1 MTKATLMAALALVSM
16 AATSAVHAADAVGTL
31 SAVSGPVMVTGADKV
46 VVRAKA
52 GMPLTPGA
60 SVVVSSQGKA
70 TVSLNNG
77 CVIPLQPS
85 QHLVV
90 NAQLKCAEVQAS
102 VKNLLPAYKSAQTGV
117 GEAIVL
123 ETGTAATTTAA
134 TTTAITTTAV
144 VGGVA
149 ATVGVV
155 SVVNQVTKDD
165 GPSGN

>member
-16 AATSAVHAADAVGTL
+16 ATSAVHAADAVGTL

-52 GMPLTPGA
+52 GMPLTQGA

-90 NAQLKCAEVQAS
+90 NAQIKCAEVQAS
-102 VKNLLPAYKSAQTGV
+102 IKNLLPAYKSAQTGV
-117 GEAIVL
+117 AEAIVL
-123 ETGTAATTTAA
+123 ESSTAAA

-149 ATVGVV
+149 ATVGVLA
-155 SVVNQVTKDD
+155 VVNQVTKDD